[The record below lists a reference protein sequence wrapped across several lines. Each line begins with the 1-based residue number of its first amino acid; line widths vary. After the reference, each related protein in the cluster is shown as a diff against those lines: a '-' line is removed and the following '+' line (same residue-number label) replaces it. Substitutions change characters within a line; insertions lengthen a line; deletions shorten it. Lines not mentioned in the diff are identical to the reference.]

1 MSAVRILPG
10 GRERAWHEA
19 YHCASLC
26 IVGLVP
32 RCARTDFPHDG
43 AAGSVDID
51 WGEGGHRDPAVAKHV
66 LVSTVLGGL
75 TEGDAGWEWDN
86 WPIDA
91 RQMAEGAVGD
101 ALMVRELLDHFEMD
115 RVDWAHV
122 LWQAE
127 QLGRRQDFRRL
138 VVRIAAELEQIEVL
152 HADDLRA
159 LMEPDREAM
168 AA

>member
-1 MSAVRILPG
+1 MSAVRTLPG

-19 YHCASLC
+19 YHAAALC
-26 IVGLVP
+26 VSGLVP
-32 RCARTDFPHDG
+32 KCVRTDFPRDG

-51 WGEGGHRDPAVAKHV
+51 WGEGGHRNPAAAKAV
-66 LVSTVLGGL
+66 LVSIVLGGT
-75 TEGDAGWEWDN
+75 TEGWQGWELGN

-115 RVDWAHV
+115 RVDWCHI
-122 LWQAE
+122 LWKTQR
-127 QLGRRQDFRRL
+127 LLRRQDFRRL
-138 VVRIAAELEQIEVL
+138 VVRIASELERVEVL
-152 HADDLRA
+152 HADDLRN
-159 LMEPDREAM
+159 LMEPEAV